1 MIIPAFQ
8 HRPDES
14 LVVANLK
21 ENKVE
26 QYKILGAIALEN
38 TKLICQ
44 LAANEGGGGGRG
56 GWSGAIR
63 ILQSLTEK
71 SGRFYR
77 DSTKKK
83 IHQAPFPPPPRLAL
97 SFPMINNV
105 WSPLLLPVPYF
116 REFGKKSTTNPL
128 IDIFRYSCRLSA

>member
-26 QYKILGAIALEN
+26 QYKILGAIVLEN

-44 LAANEGGGGGRG
+44 LAANEGGGERVLVGGYKNITKSYG
-56 GWSGAIR
+56 EIR
-63 ILQSLTEK
+63 
-71 SGRFYR
+71 
-77 DSTKKK
+77 
-83 IHQAPFPPPPRLAL
+83 
-97 SFPMINNV
+97 
-105 WSPLLLPVPYF
+105 
-116 REFGKKSTTNPL
+116 
-128 IDIFRYSCRLSA
+128 

>member
-44 LAANEGGGGGRG
+44 LAAKAGGGRG
-56 GWSGAIR
+56 CWSGAIK

-77 DSTKKK
+77 DSTKKN
-83 IHQAPFPPPPRLAL
+83 PSSPLPPPPSLRP
-97 SFPMINNV
+97 SPFPMINNV
-105 WSPLLLPVPYF
+105 WSPVLLPVPYF
-116 REFGKKSTTNPL
+116 REFGKKSTANPL

>member
-26 QYKILGAIALEN
+26 QYKVPGAIALEN

-44 LAANEGGGGGRG
+44 LAAKGGGGKRVLVG
-56 GWSGAIR
+56 GYKNISKSYGEIR
-63 ILQSLTEK
+63 
-71 SGRFYR
+71 
-77 DSTKKK
+77 
-83 IHQAPFPPPPRLAL
+83 
-97 SFPMINNV
+97 
-105 WSPLLLPVPYF
+105 
-116 REFGKKSTTNPL
+116 
-128 IDIFRYSCRLSA
+128 

>member
-26 QYKILGAIALEN
+26 QYKMLGAIALEN

-44 LAANEGGGGGRG
+44 LAANEGGGGGKGVGRG
-56 GWSGAIR
+56 
-63 ILQSLTEK
+63 L
-71 SGRFYR
+71 
-77 DSTKKK
+77 
-83 IHQAPFPPPPRLAL
+83 
-97 SFPMINNV
+97 
-105 WSPLLLPVPYF
+105 
-116 REFGKKSTTNPL
+116 
-128 IDIFRYSCRLSA
+128 

>member
-21 ENKVE
+21 EKKVE

-44 LAANEGGGGGRG
+44 LAAKGGGGRG
-56 GWSGAIR
+56 CWSGAIK

-77 DSTKKK
+77 DSTKKN
-83 IHQAPFPPPPRLAL
+83 PSSPLPPPLASSL

-105 WSPLLLPVPYF
+105 WSPVLLPVPYF
-116 REFGKKSTTNPL
+116 REFGKKSTANPL

>member
-44 LAANEGGGGGRG
+44 WGGGERVLVGGYKNITKSYG
-56 GWSGAIR
+56 EIR
-63 ILQSLTEK
+63 
-71 SGRFYR
+71 
-77 DSTKKK
+77 
-83 IHQAPFPPPPRLAL
+83 
-97 SFPMINNV
+97 
-105 WSPLLLPVPYF
+105 
-116 REFGKKSTTNPL
+116 
-128 IDIFRYSCRLSA
+128 

>member
-44 LAANEGGGGGRG
+44 LAAKGGGERVLVGGYKNITKSYG
-56 GWSGAIR
+56 EIR
-63 ILQSLTEK
+63 
-71 SGRFYR
+71 
-77 DSTKKK
+77 
-83 IHQAPFPPPPRLAL
+83 
-97 SFPMINNV
+97 
-105 WSPLLLPVPYF
+105 
-116 REFGKKSTTNPL
+116 
-128 IDIFRYSCRLSA
+128 

>member
-44 LAANEGGGGGRG
+44 LAAKGGRG
-56 GWSGAIR
+56 EGVGQG
-63 ILQSLTEK
+63 L
-71 SGRFYR
+71 
-77 DSTKKK
+77 
-83 IHQAPFPPPPRLAL
+83 
-97 SFPMINNV
+97 
-105 WSPLLLPVPYF
+105 
-116 REFGKKSTTNPL
+116 
-128 IDIFRYSCRLSA
+128 

>member
-26 QYKILGAIALEN
+26 QYKMLGAIALEN

-44 LAANEGGGGGRG
+44 LAANEGGGGGKG
-56 GWSGAIR
+56 GWAGAIR

-77 DSTKKK
+77 DSTKKNPSSPLPPPSLRPS
-83 IHQAPFPPPPRLAL
+83 PFP
-97 SFPMINNV
+97 
-105 WSPLLLPVPYF
+105 
-116 REFGKKSTTNPL
+116 
-128 IDIFRYSCRLSA
+128 

>member
-44 LAANEGGGGGRG
+44 LAANEGGERVLVGGYKNITKSYGE
-56 GWSGAIR
+56 IR
-63 ILQSLTEK
+63 
-71 SGRFYR
+71 
-77 DSTKKK
+77 
-83 IHQAPFPPPPRLAL
+83 
-97 SFPMINNV
+97 
-105 WSPLLLPVPYF
+105 
-116 REFGKKSTTNPL
+116 
-128 IDIFRYSCRLSA
+128 

>member
-26 QYKILGAIALEN
+26 QNKILGAIALEN

-44 LAANEGGGGGRG
+44 LAANEGGGGERVLVG
-56 GWSGAIR
+56 GYKNITKSYGEIR
-63 ILQSLTEK
+63 
-71 SGRFYR
+71 
-77 DSTKKK
+77 
-83 IHQAPFPPPPRLAL
+83 
-97 SFPMINNV
+97 
-105 WSPLLLPVPYF
+105 
-116 REFGKKSTTNPL
+116 
-128 IDIFRYSCRLSA
+128 

>member
-44 LAANEGGGGGRG
+44 LAAKGGGGGERVLVG
-56 GWSGAIR
+56 GYKNITKSYGEIR
-63 ILQSLTEK
+63 
-71 SGRFYR
+71 
-77 DSTKKK
+77 
-83 IHQAPFPPPPRLAL
+83 
-97 SFPMINNV
+97 
-105 WSPLLLPVPYF
+105 
-116 REFGKKSTTNPL
+116 
-128 IDIFRYSCRLSA
+128 

>member
-44 LAANEGGGGGRG
+44 LAAKGGGGRG
-56 GWSGAIR
+56 CWSGAIK

-83 IHQAPFPPPPRLAL
+83 SIKPPSPPPPLASSL
-97 SFPMINNV
+97 SFPIINNV
-105 WSPLLLPVPYF
+105 WSPVLLPVPYF
-116 REFGKKSTTNPL
+116 REFGKKSTANPL

>member
-44 LAANEGGGGGRG
+44 LAANEGGGKGC
-56 GWSGAIR
+56 WSGAIR

-77 DSTKKK
+77 DSTKKN
-83 IHQAPFPPPPRLAL
+83 PSSPLPPPPL
-97 SFPMINNV
+97 V
-105 WSPLLLPVPYF
+105 PLLSHDKQCLVPCAPA
-116 REFGKKSTTNPL
+116 GPL
-128 IDIFRYSCRLSA
+128 LQRIW

>member
-44 LAANEGGGGGRG
+44 LAAKGGGGERVLVG
-56 GWSGAIR
+56 GYKNITKSYGEIR
-63 ILQSLTEK
+63 
-71 SGRFYR
+71 
-77 DSTKKK
+77 
-83 IHQAPFPPPPRLAL
+83 
-97 SFPMINNV
+97 
-105 WSPLLLPVPYF
+105 
-116 REFGKKSTTNPL
+116 
-128 IDIFRYSCRLSA
+128 

>member
-26 QYKILGAIALEN
+26 QYKIPGAIALEN

-44 LAANEGGGGGRG
+44 LAAKGEGGGRG
-56 GWSGAIR
+56 CWSGAIK
-63 ILQSLTEK
+63 IFQSLTEK

-77 DSTKKK
+77 DSTKKN
-83 IHQAPFPPPPRLAL
+83 PSSPLPPPLASSF

-105 WSPLLLPVPYF
+105 WSPVLLPVPYF
-116 REFGKKSTTNPL
+116 REFGKKSTANPL

>member
-26 QYKILGAIALEN
+26 QYKMLGAIALEN

-44 LAANEGGGGGRG
+44 LAANGGGGGERVLVG
-56 GWSGAIR
+56 GYKNITKSYGEIR
-63 ILQSLTEK
+63 
-71 SGRFYR
+71 
-77 DSTKKK
+77 
-83 IHQAPFPPPPRLAL
+83 
-97 SFPMINNV
+97 
-105 WSPLLLPVPYF
+105 
-116 REFGKKSTTNPL
+116 
-128 IDIFRYSCRLSA
+128 

>member
-8 HRPDES
+8 HRLDES

-44 LAANEGGGGGRG
+44 LAANEGGGEGVGQG
-56 GWSGAIR
+56 
-63 ILQSLTEK
+63 L
-71 SGRFYR
+71 
-77 DSTKKK
+77 
-83 IHQAPFPPPPRLAL
+83 
-97 SFPMINNV
+97 
-105 WSPLLLPVPYF
+105 
-116 REFGKKSTTNPL
+116 
-128 IDIFRYSCRLSA
+128 